1 MEPLVG
7 LTDKIQ
13 VMVLSNQQ
21 HELKI
26 LILLQLIGHR
36 QHL

>member
-1 MEPLVG
+1 MEPLVD
-7 LTDKIQ
+7 LTDKMQ
-13 VMVLSNQQ
+13 GMVLSNQQ